1 MTDTSV
7 VGTEPEAPALAYSID
22 PPDQQI
28 QAAARPPISSLYPA
42 DDFLPATVIATSPN
56 GTPYLVPV
64 VCERVAGMAIYPE
77 PHLEQLAGAT
87 TPTSVRFELEGFWK
101 LQHVE
106 TGTELPVRMFD
117 HTAARDVAKRLAA
130 DEQHGHVHV
139 RCAHDLRRWTAALS
153 PATSQDVEPTSTTPA
168 GRFA

>member
-7 VGTEPEAPALAYSID
+7 VGTEPAPPAHANLID
-22 PPDQQI
+22 PPDQQF
-28 QAAARPPISSLYPA
+28 QTAARPPISSLYPA
-42 DDFLPATVIATSPN
+42 DDFLPATVIATSPS

-77 PHLEQLAGAT
+77 PHLEQPAGAT
-87 TPTSVRFELEGFWK
+87 TPTSVRFELEGFWR

-117 HTAARDVAKRLAA
+117 HTAARDAAKRLAA

-139 RCAHDLRRWTAALS
+139 RCAHDLRRWTADLCS
-153 PATSQDVEPTSTTPA
+153 VTSQDVESTSITPA

>member
-7 VGTEPEAPALAYSID
+7 VGTEAEPPALVYSID
-22 PPDQQI
+22 PPDQQF
-28 QAAARPPISSLYPA
+28 QPAARNPISSLYPA

-77 PHLEQLAGAT
+77 PHLEQLDGAT

-106 TGTELPVRMFD
+106 TGTELPMRMFD
-117 HTAARDVAKRLAA
+117 HTTARDAAKRLAA
-130 DEQHGHVHV
+130 DEQHGQVHV
-139 RCAHDLRRWTAALS
+139 RCAHDLQRWTAALGS
-153 PATSQDVEPTSTTPA
+153 VTSQDVEPTSTTPA